1 MGVKYAEGVI
11 LDMEKMWEESTI
23 RVPMICF
30 QSMGSDPSNDIEMLA
45 KKHKISKPRDIQ
57 LSSQNHLNYYTSL
70 LSQHVEQYPWD
81 RVRRCMLGGYSN
93 NVKHR

>member
-30 QSMGSDPSNDIEMLA
+30 QSMGSDPSNNIEMLA
-45 KKHKISKPRDIQ
+45 KKHKISKLVHIVLTLLNLNPQTACGAVSMGQGQEVHARRLLQ
-57 LSSQNHLNYYTSL
+57 QCQSQVISPL
-70 LSQHVEQYPWD
+70 
-81 RVRRCMLGGYSN
+81 C
-93 NVKHR
+93 